1 VGTAVAQHPAAR
13 RDRPGVAMMDVVL
26 VDEHEALREGLQVLL
41 ESRGIRTIGT
51 AGSAASAAELLGEV
65 RPDVAVIGVNL
76 PDESGLRLTRRLLV
90 DQPDLAVM
98 IYTGVENVIVLAEA
112 LECGARGFA
121 LKAGSTNR
129 LIGGLRLVA
138 RGERY
143 VDPVI
148 RELLDAEVDGRPSLL
163 TRRERE
169 VFDLLAQ
176 GLTGE
181 EIAVRLRL
189 SPDTV
194 RTHIRNAMEKLHEH
208 TRTGAVV
215 KALKAEEIEG

>member
-1 VGTAVAQHPAAR
+1 VGAAVARHPATKS
-13 RDRPGVAMMDVVL
+13 DRPGVAMMDVVL
-26 VDEHEALREGLQVLL
+26 VDEHEALREGLKVLL

-51 AGSAASAAELLGEV
+51 AGSAASAAELLDEV
-65 RPDVAVIGVNL
+65 RPDVAVIGINL
-76 PDESGLRLTRRLLV
+76 PDGSGLRLTRRLLV
-90 DQPDLAVM
+90 DHPDLAVM
-98 IYTGVENVIVLAEA
+98 IYTGVENVVFLAKA
-112 LECGARGFA
+112 LESGARGFA
-121 LKAGSTNR
+121 LKPGSADR

-143 VDPVI
+143 VDPGI
-148 RELLDAEVDGRPSLL
+148 KELLDAEVDGRPLLL
-163 TRRERE
+163 TRRECE
-169 VFDLLAQ
+169 IFDLLAQ

-181 EIAVRLRL
+181 EIALRLRL

-194 RTHIRNAMEKLHEH
+194 RTHIRNGMEKLHKH

>member
-1 VGTAVAQHPAAR
+1 VETTALRHPAAR
-13 RDRPGVAMMDVVL
+13 NGRRGTAIMDVVL
-26 VDEHEALREGLQVLL
+26 VDEHEALRGGLEDLL
-41 ESRGIRTIGT
+41 ASRGITTIGT
-51 AGSAASAAELLGEV
+51 AGSAAEAVELLGEV
-65 RPDVAVIGVNL
+65 RPDVALVGVKL

-90 DQPDLAVM
+90 DHPDLAVL
-98 IYTGVENVIVLAEA
+98 IYTGVENASTLAEA

-121 LKAGSTNR
+121 LKLGSIAQ
-129 LIGGLRLVA
+129 LIQGLRLVA

-143 VDPVI
+143 VDPRI
-148 RELLDAEVDGRPSLL
+148 RALLDADVDGKPLVL
-163 TRRERE
+163 TKRERE
-169 VFDLLAQ
+169 IFDLLAQ

-194 RTHIRNAMEKLHEH
+194 RTHIRNGMEKLHKH

-215 KALKAEEIEG
+215 QALKSHEIEW

>member
-1 VGTAVAQHPAAR
+1 
-13 RDRPGVAMMDVVL
+13 MMDVLL
-26 VDEHEALREGLQVLL
+26 VDEHEALREGLKILL

-51 AGSAASAAELLGEV
+51 TGCGASAAALLGEL
-65 RPDVAVIGVNL
+65 RPDVAVIDVSL
-76 PDESGLRLTRRLLV
+76 PDESGLCLTRRLLV
-90 DQPDLAVM
+90 DHPDLAVM
-98 IYTGVENVIVLAEA
+98 IYTGVENVVTLADA

-121 LKAGSTNR
+121 LKPGSVDQ
-129 LIGGLRLVA
+129 LIQGLRLVA

-143 VDPVI
+143 VAPQI
-148 RELLDAEVDGRPSLL
+148 RELLDAESVGKPLLL

-169 VFDLLAQ
+169 IFDLLAQ

-181 EIAVRLRL
+181 EIAVRLTL

-194 RTHIRNAMEKLHEH
+194 RTHIRNAMEKLHKH

-215 KALKAEEIEG
+215 KALKADEIEG

>member
-1 VGTAVAQHPAAR
+1 MGTAVARHPTAR
-13 RDRPGVAMMDVVL
+13 RDRLGVAMIDVVL
-26 VDEHEALREGLQVLL
+26 VDEHEALREGLRVLL
-41 ESRGIRTIGT
+41 ESRGIRTIGS
-51 AGSAASAAELLGEV
+51 AGSAASAAGLLGEV

-76 PDESGLRLTRRLLV
+76 PDESGLRLTRRLLL
-90 DQPDLAVM
+90 DHPDLAVM
-98 IYTGVENVIVLAEA
+98 IYTGVENVVTLAEA

-121 LKAGSTNR
+121 LKPGSIDR

-143 VDPVI
+143 VDPRI
-148 RELLDAEVDGRPSLL
+148 SELLDAEVDGRPLLL

-169 VFDLLAQ
+169 IFDLLAQ

-181 EIAVRLRL
+181 EIAVRLTL

-194 RTHIRNAMEKLHEH
+194 RTHIRNGMERLHKH

-215 KALKAEEIEG
+215 KALKADEIEG

>member
-1 VGTAVAQHPAAR
+1 MGAAVARYPAPR
-13 RDRPGVAMMDVVL
+13 RDRRGVAVTDVVL
-26 VDEHEALREGLQVLL
+26 VDEHEALREGLAVLL
-41 ESRGIRTIGT
+41 ESRGIRTLGT
-51 AGSAASAAELLGEV
+51 AGSAASAAALLGEV
-65 RPDVAVIGVNL
+65 RPDVAVIDVTL

-90 DQPDLAVM
+90 DHPDLAVM
-98 IYTGVENVIVLAEA
+98 IYTGVENVVTLADA

-121 LKAGSTNR
+121 LKPGSTNQ

-143 VDPVI
+143 VDPRI
-148 RELLDAEVDGRPSLL
+148 RELLGAEVDGTPLLL

-169 VFDLLAQ
+169 IFDLLAQ

-181 EIAVRLRL
+181 EIAAGLTI

-194 RTHIRNAMEKLHEH
+194 RTHIRNGMEKLHKH

-215 KALKAEEIEG
+215 KALKADEIQG